1 MSSLTEGMPLVLLEA
16 LQWRVRILATRV
28 GAIPDL
34 LESSERAELVAS
46 GDAVS
51 LAEGLKRMLSAPS
64 GVTGAA
70 FAAERTVRFS
80 SAVMAEKY
88 LKRYQRI
95 REEPS

>member
-1 MSSLTEGMPLVLLEA
+1 
-16 LQWRVRILATRV
+16 
-28 GAIPDL
+28 
-34 LESSERAELVAS
+34 
-46 GDAVS
+46 